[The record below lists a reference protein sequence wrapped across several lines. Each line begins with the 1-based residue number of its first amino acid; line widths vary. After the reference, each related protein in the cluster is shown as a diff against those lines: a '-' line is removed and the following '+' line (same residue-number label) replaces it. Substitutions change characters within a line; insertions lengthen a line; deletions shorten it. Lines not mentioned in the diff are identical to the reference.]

1 MRPEDEGTLTP
12 RPSRRV
18 LVVDDSAFI
27 RGVISRIVAADPSL
41 VVVGTAR
48 DGREAVE
55 RAIEL
60 RPDVITMDVEMPV
73 SSGIEATREIMA
85 ARPVPIVMLSSL
97 TRSGAQPTIDA
108 LAAGAV
114 DFITKPTGLAAREMA
129 TLQDTVLQKI
139 RAALLTRPRAPHPPP
154 VASRISSSPKSS
166 DGSGWTIVVGSST
179 GGPAALVEVF
189 TRIGPTGAR
198 IAVVQHMPEGFTHS
212 LAARL
217 DRCSATRVRE
227 ATAGEPLQEG
237 TAYIA
242 PGGKHMRITSELRVA
257 LDDGAPL
264 HGVRPAADIL
274 FESAARWA
282 GPRILGV
289 ILTGMGV
296 DGARG
301 MALVKGAGGRTL
313 VEDESTCVVP
323 GMPRAALAL
332 GVVDAKAP
340 ITGMAAAIR
349 QVICR
354 G

>member
-1 MRPEDEGTLTP
+1 
-12 RPSRRV
+12 
-18 LVVDDSAFI
+18 VDDSAFI
-27 RGVISRIVAADPSL
+27 RGVVSRIVAADPSL
-41 VVVGTAR
+41 EVAGTAR
-48 DGREAVE
+48 DGQQAVE
-55 RAIEL
+55 KAIEL

-73 SSGIEATREIMA
+73 SSGIEATRRIMA
-85 ARPVPIVMLSSL
+85 LRPVPIVMLSSL

-114 DFITKPTGLAAREMA
+114 DFVTKPTGLASRELA
-129 TLQDTVLQKI
+129 SLQDTVLQKI
-139 RAALLTRPRAPHPPP
+139 HSALLTRPRAPQPP
-154 VASRISSSPKSS
+154 VADGQSSSSESS
-166 DGSGWTIVVGSST
+166 DGSGWTVVVGSST
-179 GGPAALVEVF
+179 GGPAALVEMF
-189 TRIGPTGAR
+189 SRIGATGAR

-217 DRCSATRVRE
+217 DRCSAIHVCE
-227 ATAGEPLQEG
+227 ATAGEVLQAG

-242 PGGKHMRITSELRVA
+242 PGGRHMRITSELRVA
-257 LDDGAPL
+257 LDGGAPL
-264 HGVRPAADIL
+264 HGVRPAVDVL

-289 ILTGMGV
+289 ILTGMGI

-301 MALVKGAGGRTL
+301 MALVKDAGGRTL

-340 ITGMAAAIR
+340 ITAMASAIR